1 MPPQP
6 PEPMRLPNRMP
17 GRESAL
23 AAVIVVMVAALGLRW
38 PQFATLSSLRDVL
51 DDTAI
56 LILLALGQMLVIV
69 TRCIDLS
76 VAANVA
82 LSGMI
87 VAQLEQSHP
96 SLPILVLM
104 IFGMLAGSV
113 FGAVNGLLVW
123 LVRVP
128 SIVATLGTMAMFRGI
143 VYLISAG
150 RWINSDQLSPQFQQ
164 EIRDTWLGLSMLSW
178 LAIAGVTSIAL
189 LLRYTDAGR
198 RLYLAGSNPA
208 AAAYVGVQVG
218 RSQFNAFVLCGMLAG
233 LCGYLWVARFAVAYT
248 DIASGF
254 ELQVIAA
261 CVIGGVSIRGGSGT
275 VAGVLLGC
283 VFLGIVRNALPLVGI
298 SPFWQMAV
306 NGLVIV
312 GAAMLNEQASAEQPR
327 RILESVAK

>member
-6 PEPMRLPNRMP
+6 PDPMRLTTRVP
-17 GRESAL
+17 GREIAL
-23 AAVIVVMVAALGLRW
+23 AAVIVLMVATLGLHW

-87 VAQLEQSHP
+87 VAQLEQAHP
-96 SLPILVLM
+96 SLPIPILM

-113 FGAVNGLLVW
+113 LGAVNGLLVW
-123 LVRVP
+123 RVRVP
-128 SIVATLGTMAMFRGI
+128 SIVATLGTMAIFRGI

-150 RWINSDQLSPQFQQ
+150 RWINSDKLSPQFQQ
-164 EIRDTWLGLSMLSW
+164 AIRDTWLGLSMLSW
-178 LAIAGVTSIAL
+178 LAIAGVASIAL
-189 LLRYTDAGR
+189 LLRFTDAGR
-198 RLYLAGSNPA
+198 RLYLAGSNPT

-218 RSQFNAFVLCGMLAG
+218 RSQCNAFILSGMLAG
-233 LCGYLWVARFAVAYT
+233 LCGYLWVARFAVAHT
-248 DIASGF
+248 DVASGF

-275 VAGVLLGC
+275 VTGVLLGC
-283 VFLGIVRNALPLVGI
+283 VFLGVVRNALPLVGI

-306 NGLVIV
+306 SGLVIV
-312 GAAMLNEQASAEQPR
+312 GAAVFNEQAAAEQPR
-327 RILESVAK
+327 RILEPDAT